1 MGDIS
6 KIVCVLFLYALNRFY
21 LKNVIVIPAISY
33 ILKCHFNDFLGG
45 IFIIA
50 YINLILEHSNYRHYR
65 VDTVSMAVTI
75 TIICGI
81 FWEYVAPFFLHQGVS
96 DVYDVIAYVLGGI
109 TYLLLWRVV
118 PVKINWYSHCWN
130 SSISLVTYRGD
141 FY

>member
-21 LKNVIVIPAISY
+21 LKNVVVIPAISY

-50 YINLILEHSNYRHYR
+50 YINLILEHSKYRHYR

-75 TIICGI
+75 TLIC
-81 FWEYVAPFFLHQGVS
+81 EYSGSTLRLSLCIKELVMSMTLSHM
-96 DVYDVIAYVLGGI
+96 
-109 TYLLLWRVV
+109 YLAE
-118 PVKINWYSHCWN
+118 
-130 SSISLVTYRGD
+130 
-141 FY
+141 

>member
-1 MGDIS
+1 MNKFKRMGDIS

-21 LKNVIVIPAISY
+21 LKNVVVIPAISY
-33 ILKCHFNDFLGG
+33 LLKCHFNDFLGG

-50 YINLILEHSNYRHYR
+50 YINLILEHSKYRHYR

-75 TIICGI
+75 TLMCGI

-109 TYLLLWRVV
+109 TYLLL
-118 PVKINWYSHCWN
+118 
-130 SSISLVTYRGD
+130 
-141 FY
+141 